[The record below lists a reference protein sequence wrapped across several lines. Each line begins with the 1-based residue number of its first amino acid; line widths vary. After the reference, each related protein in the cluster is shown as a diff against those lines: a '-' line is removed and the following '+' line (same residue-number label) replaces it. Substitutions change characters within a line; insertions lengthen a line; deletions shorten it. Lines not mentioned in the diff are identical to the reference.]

1 MRPSVWLGL
10 ARRALGFVSVN
21 QVSVLE
27 KLRVSFSCMNLL
39 FHGKPAVFLRARSGQ
54 TGSQLLA
61 APASPGAFSH
71 LLPAPLLGA
80 RPCEGGRGLRPSVLG
95 QHPGWPRGAPLP
107 WGCLQAGGSLA

>member
-1 MRPSVWLGL
+1 MRPSLWLGL

-27 KLRVSFSCMNLL
+27 KAAGVFFLHESAFPRQTRCFPAGKERANRRLR
-39 FHGKPAVFLRARSGQ
+39 
-54 TGSQLLA
+54 A
-61 APASPGAFSH
+61 APASLGAFSQ

-80 RPCEGGRGLRPSVLG
+80 RPCEGGRGLRPSMLG

-107 WGCLQAGGSLA
+107 WDCLPAGGSLA